1 MIGKI
6 ETQQRNR
13 RYQEGPNGMLQTEKY
28 KKKAHYL
35 GSIAK

>member
-1 MIGKI
+1 MKKKNS
-6 ETQQRNR
+6 QQRNT
-13 RYQEGPNGMLQTEKY
+13 RYQEGPNGMLETEKY